1 MAMVVT
7 SCYLIL
13 VLFVIFSSTNGIPT
27 EYNVGIGI
35 ADITGPA
42 AEVNMMGYANP
53 AQTSRGLHLRQ
64 FSRTFIFED
73 QMKNKVVFIN
83 LDACMFSQGLKLE
96 IVRQL
101 TAKYGDAYTER
112 NVCITGTHTHSGPG
126 GFHQYLLYD
135 ITSLGFVR
143 ETFDSLVEGIMRSV
157 DRAHNNMKPA
167 NIYVNTGE
175 LLESNINR
183 SPSAYLNNPPEERAK
198 YNYNVDKN
206 MTVIKIADSDDYP
219 IGMISWFA
227 VHCTSM
233 NNTNRLISSDNKGLA
248 ALMFETDRN
257 GKTVLPGKGD
267 FVAAFAQSNEGD
279 VSPNTKG
286 PHCLDTGLPCD
297 FNHSTCN
304 GRNELC
310 VAFGPGNDMFEST
323 EIIARRQYI
332 EAKKLFD
339 TATTLLKGPVDFRH
353 TYTDMSKQTLG
364 EGKKTC
370 PPAMG
375 YSFAAG
381 TTDGPGAF
389 DFTQG
394 TNSSSAIWNFVSGF
408 IKKPSEE
415 QVQCQA
421 PKPILL
427 DTGEIDLPYA
437 WEPSVVDTQ
446 IFRIGQLVLVAVPAE
461 FTTMSGR
468 RTRAAVAK
476 SLKDNGFEGEPI
488 PIIAG
493 LSNDYADYVTTFEEY
508 QEQRYE
514 GGSTIYGPH
523 TLEAYINVYKNLSKA
538 MATGSS
544 VALGPNPPDLMLKQ
558 ISFLPPVV
566 FDEAGIG
573 NNFADVSQPPNKQ
586 YKAGERVTVKFVGA
600 NPRNNRRLE
609 STFLTVEFQEQSGA
623 DTVVYTDANWETQFH
638 WDRHGLAESTVT
650 IIWDIPADQKPG
662 MYKITYNCDHKSI
675 FGGVSSVT
683 GSTEWF
689 QVIASKAKLDK
700 LRLKNKMFQKKKEN
714 DIQKSGFGKL
724 FSKLIPNKNKGL
736 NIA

>member
-1 MAMVVT
+1 MMDVV
-7 SCYLIL
+7 SSFLIVYLS
-13 VLFVIFSSTNGIPT
+13 VIVSLTNGIPT

-73 QMKNKVVFIN
+73 QMKNKVVYIN

-101 TAKYGDAYTER
+101 KNKYGDAYTER
-112 NVCITGTHTHSGPG
+112 NVLITGTHTHSTPG

-143 ETFDSLVEGIMRSV
+143 ETFDSLVEGILRSV
-157 DRAHNNMKPA
+157 DRAHDNMKPA

-183 SPSAYLNNPPEERAK
+183 SPSAYLKNPPEERAK
-198 YNYNVDKN
+198 YKYNVDKN
-206 MTVIKIADSDDYP
+206 MTVIKIVDADNFP

-248 ALMFETDRN
+248 ALMLEADRN
-257 GKTVLPGKGD
+257 GQTVLPGKGA

-304 GRNELC
+304 GKNELC

-332 EAKKLFD
+332 QAKKLFD
-339 TATTLLKGPVDFRH
+339 TASTLVQGPVDFRH
-353 TYTDMSKQTLG
+353 TYTDMSKQTVG

-370 PPAMG
+370 KPAMG

-394 TNSSSAIWNFVSGF
+394 SNSSSPFWNAVSGF

-415 QVQCQA
+415 QNKCHA

-427 DTGEIDLPYA
+427 DTGEIEFPYA
-437 WEPSVVDTQ
+437 WEPSIVDTQ
-446 IFRIGQLVLVAVPAE
+446 IFRVGQLFLIAVPAE

-468 RTRAAVAK
+468 RTRDAVAK
-476 SLKDNGFEGEPI
+476 TLKDNGFKGEPV
-488 PIIAG
+488 PIVAG

-523 TLEAYINVYKNLSKA
+523 TLEAYINVYMNLSKA
-538 MATGSS
+538 MTTGSP
-544 VALGPNPPDLMLKQ
+544 VTPGPNPPDLMSEQL
-558 ISFLPPVV
+558 SFLPPVV
-566 FDEAGIG
+566 FDAAGFG
-573 NNFADVSQPPNKQ
+573 NNFADVKQQPNKQ
-586 YKAGERVTVKFVGA
+586 YKVGERVTVKFVGA

-623 DTVVYTDANWETQFH
+623 NTVVYTDANWETQFH
-638 WDRHGLAESTVT
+638 WESHGIGESTIT
-650 IIWDIPADQKPG
+650 ILWDIPVGQKPG

-675 FGGVSSVT
+675 FSGVSSVT

-689 QVIASKAKLDK
+689 QVVASRAKLDK
-700 LRLKNKMFQKKKEN
+700 FQQKNKLLNKKKEN
-714 DIQKSGFGKL
+714 EIKKGFKKTL
-724 FSKLIPNKNKGL
+724 SKLKSENVKGMNNL
-736 NIA
+736 A